1 MVAAYTVTLI
11 EELIARA
18 FITAKT
24 AILTNLILGENVV
37 PEFLQRDCTVENLS
51 AALIKLLADTPERRR
66 QTQAFARLD
75 EIMQIGKAVPSAQ
88 AAQNVLEIAI
98 NHAAASGLNTGGVKR

>member
-1 MVAAYTVTLI
+1 VTFV

-18 FITAKT
+18 FITAPS
-24 AILTNLILGENVV
+24 AILTNLILGENIV
-37 PEFLQRDCTVENLS
+37 PEFLQRECTVDTLS
-51 AALIKLLADTPERRR
+51 AALVRLVADTPERRR

-75 EIMQIGKAVPSAQ
+75 EIMQIGNAVPSAE

-98 NHAAASGLNTGGVKR
+98 NHASRRG